1 MFNPSDIAEKRFEK
15 AAFGYKPEAVEDYLV
30 EISEAYS
37 KVLWD
42 KKELEKKIQVL
53 AEKVQEYR
61 DLEESLKE
69 TLLTAQRLGDSLIKE
84 SKTKAEATLSEAT
97 AKAEIILKDAQI
109 KAEKVVENA
118 NKRLSSEQQAFVV
131 MQREVSDFKTRLM
144 SLYKT
149 HIEIISAL
157 PEYVEEEPETEPEVT
172 PVEETT
178 QVQEN
183 QVEFTL
189 KEKEEKPEEET
200 SSRFQDLKFG
210 DDYDLESDTIRS
222 KSDN

>member
-15 AAFGYKPEAVEDYLV
+15 AAFGYKPEAVEDFLA

-37 KVLWD
+37 KLLWD
-42 KKELEKKIQVL
+42 KKELDKKIQVL

-84 SKTKAEATLSEAT
+84 SKAKAEATLSEAT

-118 NKRLSSEQQAFVV
+118 NKRLSAEQQSLVV

-157 PEYVEEEPETEPEVT
+157 PEYEEDEPEVEEVETEVT
-172 PVEETT
+172 PVEE
-178 QVQEN
+178 EN

-189 KEKEEKPEEET
+189 KEKEREQEVD
-200 SSRFQDLKFG
+200 SRFQDLKFG
-210 DDYDLESDTIRS
+210 DDYDLESDSILT

>member
-15 AAFGYKPEAVEDYLV
+15 AAFGYKPEAVEDFLV
-30 EISEAYS
+30 EVSEAYS
-37 KVLWD
+37 KLLWD
-42 KKELEKKIQVL
+42 KKELDKKIQVL

-84 SKTKAEATLSEAT
+84 SKIKAEATLTEAT

-118 NKRLSSEQQAFVV
+118 NKRLGAEQQAFVV
-131 MQREVSDFKTRLM
+131 MQREVSDFKNRLM

-157 PEYVEEEPETEPEVT
+157 PEYEEEEEIEVEEVA
-172 PVEETT
+172 
-178 QVQEN
+178 QVSEKEAE
-183 QVEFTL
+183 VEFTL
-189 KEKEEKPEEET
+189 KEQPEEVIEQAEED
-200 SSRFQDLKFG
+200 SRFADLRFG
-210 DDYDLESDTIRS
+210 DDYDINGDVMRT

>member
-15 AAFGYKPEAVEDYLV
+15 AAFGYKPEAVEDFLA

-37 KVLWD
+37 KLLWD
-42 KKELEKKIQVL
+42 KKELDKKIQVL

-84 SKTKAEATLSEAT
+84 SKAKAEATLSEAT

-118 NKRLSSEQQAFVV
+118 NKRLSAEQQSLVV

-157 PEYVEEEPETEPEVT
+157 PEYEEDEPEVEEVETEVT
-172 PVEETT
+172 PVEE
-178 QVQEN
+178 EN
-183 QVEFTL
+183 RVEFTL
-189 KEKEEKPEEET
+189 KEKETEQEVD
-200 SSRFQDLKFG
+200 SRFQDLKFG
-210 DDYDLESDTIRS
+210 DDYDLESDSILT

>member
-15 AAFGYKPEAVEDYLV
+15 AAFGYKPEAVEDFLV
-30 EISEAYS
+30 EVSEAYS
-37 KVLWD
+37 KLLWD
-42 KKELEKKIQVL
+42 KKELDKKIQVL

-118 NKRLSSEQQAFVV
+118 NKRLGAEQQAFVV
-131 MQREVSDFKTRLM
+131 MQREVSDFKNRLM

-157 PEYVEEEPETEPEVT
+157 PEYQEEEPEVE
-172 PVEETT
+172 VEEVS
-178 QVQEN
+178 QVPEQQAE
-183 QVEFTL
+183 VEFTL
-189 KEKEEKPEEET
+189 KEQPEEVIEQAEED
-200 SSRFQDLKFG
+200 SRFADLRFG
-210 DDYDLESDTIRS
+210 DDYDINGDVMRT